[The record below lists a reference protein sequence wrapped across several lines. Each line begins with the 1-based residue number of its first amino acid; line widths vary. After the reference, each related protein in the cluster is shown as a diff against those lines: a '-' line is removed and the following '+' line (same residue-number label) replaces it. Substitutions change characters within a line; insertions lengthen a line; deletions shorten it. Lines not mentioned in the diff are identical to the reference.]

1 MQYTIEAKSGGTYDV
16 IVAGGGTAGVIAAI
30 ATEERRTEE
39 RRTEEVTHKD
49 SFSAKI

>member
-1 MQYTIEAKSGGTYDV
+1 MQK
-16 IVAGGGTAGVIAAI
+16 VATQKVATQKVAITKAVTVVLRGVIAAI
-30 ATEERRTEE
+30 ATEE